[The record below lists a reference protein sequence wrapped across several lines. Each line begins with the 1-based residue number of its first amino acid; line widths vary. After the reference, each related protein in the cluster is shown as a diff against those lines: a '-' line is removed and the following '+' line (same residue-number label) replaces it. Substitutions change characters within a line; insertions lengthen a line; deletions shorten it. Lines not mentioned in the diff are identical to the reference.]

1 MATTLTN
8 PYTRQSMDE
17 AVRISR
23 TPNNLLTS
31 LFFPVTILPL
41 KLSTGF
47 LVDNFTGNISETLF
61 YNYVVL

>member
-17 AVRISR
+17 AVRIFR

-31 LFFPVTILPL
+31 LFFPRIRVEPAPSIMFDIVKGGRTVGV
-41 KLSTGF
+41 S
-47 LVDNFTGNISETLF
+47 
-61 YNYVVL
+61 

>member
-17 AVRISR
+17 SVRIFR

-31 LFFPVTILPL
+31 LFFPRIRVDRKSTRLNSVT
-41 KLSTGF
+41 
-47 LVDNFTGNISETLF
+47 
-61 YNYVVL
+61 